1 MKYRTRAKIAIAGL
15 GLFCATALF
24 GATYRIIEINK
35 PTSVESPHPVNYT
48 IQCEPIEEPEPAI
61 VHMDT
66 EVIEIEP
73 QIEES
78 NLEIEIEYYES
89 PIKLTEDEWWVVQ
102 CMVAGE
108 AGWEPYEGKK
118 AVAQCIF
125 DAMLKDGISA
135 REVRDKYQ
143 YAGWNDQLE
152 YQSREM
158 YIECMDA
165 VTDIFVSGK
174 FVTEKPILFFYNPA
188 LCRSDWHEAQEF
200 EMKVGGHRFF
210 YLAED
215 ENAEWANILLTKV
228 NEYGI
233 IENED

>member
-24 GATYRIIEINK
+24 GATYRIIDVNK
-35 PTSVESPHPVNYT
+35 VELVAEPQPVHYT
-48 IQCEPIEEPEPAI
+48 IKCEPIEESEPAI
-61 VHMDT
+61 VHMGT
-66 EVIEIEP
+66 EVVEIEP
-73 QIEES
+73 EES
-78 NLEIEIEYYES
+78 NPEIEIEYYES

-135 REVRDKYQ
+135 REVRDRYQ
-143 YAGWNDQLE
+143 YAGWNDRLE

-165 VTDIFVSGK
+165 ATDIFVGGK
-174 FVTEKPILFFYNPA
+174 FVTEKPILFFYAPS
-188 LCRSDWHEAQEF
+188 LCDSPWHESQNYV
-200 EMKVGGHRFF
+200 MTIGGHKFF
-210 YLAED
+210 YADED

-233 IENED
+233 IENKD